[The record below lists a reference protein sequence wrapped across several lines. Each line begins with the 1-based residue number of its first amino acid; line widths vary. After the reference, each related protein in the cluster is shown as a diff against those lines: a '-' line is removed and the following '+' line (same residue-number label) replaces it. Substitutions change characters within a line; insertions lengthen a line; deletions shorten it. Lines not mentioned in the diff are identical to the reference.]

1 MWRAMRRHRAKRRLI
16 VQIEKG
22 TSSACH
28 RSNASRTG
36 TSRAR
41 VHLAMKICEC
51 CGNEYD
57 KCIDVTIDGETYTFD
72 CFECAIQMLAPTCPH
87 CDCRIIGHGVEVDGA
102 IYCCGHCSRQ
112 QGAEG
117 IVDNADHAEEERVP
131 V

>member
-1 MWRAMRRHRAKRRLI
+1 MRRAI
-16 VQIEKG
+16 VQIE
-22 TSSACH
+22 
-28 RSNASRTG
+28 
-36 TSRAR
+36 RAR
-41 VHLAMKICEC
+41 VGVFPRLGRQIDRHISCDPSVAMKICEC

-57 KCIDVTIDGETYTFD
+57 KCIEVTIDGETYTFD

-117 IVDNADHAEEERVP
+117 IVDNADHTEEERVP

>member
-1 MWRAMRRHRAKRRLI
+1 VQSAVLI
-16 VQIEKG
+16 VQIEEAGVQLPHFTKVTSSG
-22 TSSACH
+22 TSPAIPSL
-28 RSNASRTG
+28 T
-36 TSRAR
+36 
-41 VHLAMKICEC
+41 MKTCEC
-51 CGNEYD
+51 CGNQYD
-57 KCIDVTIDGETYTFD
+57 KCIDVTINGETYTFD

-117 IVDNADHAEEERVP
+117 IVDNADNSEEDRVP